1 MGRVDPVFWAVE
13 EHGVHEW
20 RSQKTGGSCC
30 SALSATPSGLVDVLG
45 ASSGGGAVL
54 AAGYF
59 LPARQAESHAGVST
73 KCPTRVTAK
82 DPGAIE

>member
-1 MGRVDPVFWAVE
+1 MSEDR
-13 EHGVHEW
+13 
-20 RSQKTGGSCC
+20 RSCC
-30 SALSATPSGLVDVLG
+30 SVLSATPSGLIDVLG

-59 LPARQAESHAGVST
+59 LPARQAESQSGLSS

-82 DPGAIE
+82 DPGAIEH